1 MVLSTC
7 VYLNISEF
15 NKYKHV
21 LNVKFIVPLLIFS
34 ILWGLNVSP
43 NPENRKSHLSRL
55 LACLFFSGFVFL
67 LSSCKSLLWAL
78 LWQVKIKR
86 SHRHWQPRGPRGG
99 EEASVELFYTNATT
113 PPARAEFTTS
123 CKTHFPSE
131 LGATAKPAFIHSVD
145 PSVNNIEWSMGPR
158 NVFQISVFL
167 SSASFQGED
176 CPVTRVLLADEWP
189 CVLLTSAA
197 S

>member
-1 MVLSTC
+1 MKC
-7 VYLNISEF
+7 
-15 NKYKHV
+15 
-21 LNVKFIVPLLIFS
+21 IVPLLIFL
-34 ILWGLNVSP
+34 ILWGLNVTS

-99 EEASVELFYTNATT
+99 EEASAELFYTNATT

-123 CKTHFPSE
+123 CQTHFSKRTGGNQHFYTV
-131 LGATAKPAFIHSVD
+131 LILLSTLSWMI
-145 PSVNNIEWSMGPR
+145 NGPNR
-158 NVFQISVFL
+158 RLPNLPVFL

-176 CPVTRVLLADEWP
+176 CPVTRILLDDECWCCWP
-189 CVLLTSAA
+189 LQPLKEGAQRLAGAIKQQSH

>member
-1 MVLSTC
+1 M
-7 VYLNISEF
+7 
-15 NKYKHV
+15 
-21 LNVKFIVPLLIFS
+21 VKFIVPLLIFL
-34 ILWGLNVSP
+34 ILWGLNVSS

-67 LSSCKSLLWAL
+67 LSSCKSLLRAL

-123 CKTHFPSE
+123 CKTHFPSK

-145 PSVNNIEWSMGPR
+145 PSVNNKLNDQWAQRTSSKSPSFPFKCVIPR
-158 NVFQISVFL
+158 RRL
-167 SSASFQGED
+167 SCNPHPPGWWMI
-176 CPVTRVLLADEWP
+176 VRVADLCSLLKKG
-189 CVLLTSAA
+189 SN
-197 S
+197 